1 MGVYDDI
8 DKKTALDIINS
19 LVNTEG
25 AEIGITLSKEFLKSL
40 LSALNDD
47 EQNGCVKWYQYPQ
60 EKPNKY
66 GKFAVWLKN
75 GNTFHEARYNAVD
88 DVFWLNGIEALDAED
103 VTHWAELSKPYGDKK
118 E

>member
-1 MGVYDDI
+1 MGVYDGI
-8 DKKTALDIINS
+8 DKNTVIDIIDS
-19 LVNTEG
+19 LVNIEG
-25 AEIGITLSKEFLKSL
+25 AERGITLSIEFLKSL

-47 EQNGCVKWYQYPQ
+47 EQNDCVKWHPYPE

-66 GKFAVWLKN
+66 GEFAIWLKN

-103 VTHWAELSKPYGDKK
+103 VTHWLELPEPYEDKK